1 MLEEHASEPKSNNV
15 LPEKANLFRKVAADT
30 LLQYETKK
38 WVYLKKKTMDVFFD
52 YDQLKHVGYGP
63 RNMGAGPS
71 RNSSSCS
78 SLAPQEA
85 NSSGQNYNLSMLLAN
100 CFLCNQQASS
110 TVNQIKSIDSQD
122 T

>member
-15 LPEKANLFRKVAADT
+15 LTEKANLFRKVVADT

-52 YDQLKHVGYGP
+52 YDQVKHVGYGA

-71 RNSSSCS
+71 RNSSSSS

-85 NSSGQNYNLSMLLAN
+85 NTSGQNYNLNATCKL
-100 CFLCNQQASS
+100 FPVQS
-110 TVNQIKSIDSQD
+110 TGKLNS
-122 T
+122 